1 MDFSFTEEQDML
13 RALAR
18 EFLTKE
24 CTKSR
29 VREADESEEGY
40 DPLLW
45 QSMAEL
51 GWMGLVF
58 PEEYGGMNAGFMDLV
73 VLMEQMGR
81 NIVPGPFFSTIA
93 LCALPLLEYGTSEQK
108 AQFLPAIARGEDIW
122 TLALAESS
130 GRCRSSEVYLHAELQ
145 DTHYVLQGHKLFVAD
160 AHVADHMLVAGRT
173 ADRKKPGHGV
183 TLFLVDAG
191 TPGLNIEPIPTI
203 GGDRQ
208 FRVGFNGVAVQ
219 KDRVLG
225 TEGNGWDIIDFALQR
240 AAVVKCAEISG
251 ACRAVLDMTC
261 GYAKE
266 RVQFD
271 RPIGSFQA
279 IQHKLA
285 DMLIDADSVR
295 YLLYQA
301 AWGITVGSPS
311 PWQIS
316 AAKVRAN
323 EAYQRICIEAI
334 TAHGAIGYTSDHDIG
349 LYYRRVK
356 AAQFAGGDTDLHRE
370 VVAGELGL

>member
-24 CTKSR
+24 CSKAR
-29 VREADESEEGY
+29 VKETAEHERGY
-40 DPLLW
+40 DPELW

-51 GWMGLVF
+51 GWLGLVF
-58 PEEYGGMNAGFMDLV
+58 PEEHGGMNAGFMELA
-73 VLMEQMGR
+73 VLMEEMGR
-81 NIVPGPFFSTIA
+81 NIVPGPFFSTIS
-93 LCALPLLEYGTSEQK
+93 LSGLPLLEYGTGEQR
-108 AQFLPAIARGEDIW
+108 ARFLPRIARGEDIW

-130 GRCRSSEVYLHAELQ
+130 GNCLASEVRLRAELQ
-145 DTHYVLQGHKLFVAD
+145 DMHYVLQGHKLFVTD
-160 AHVADHMLVAGRT
+160 AHIAAHLLVACRT
-173 ADRKKPGHGV
+173 AEGEEPEQGI
-183 TLFLVDAG
+183 TLLIVDAG
-191 TPGLNIEPIPTI
+191 APGMEIEPVPTI

-208 FRVGFNGVAVQ
+208 FRVGFSEVGVPQ
-219 KDRVLG
+219 DRVLG
-225 TEGNGWDIIDFALQR
+225 IAGDGWDMIEFILQR
-240 AAVVKCAEISG
+240 AAVLKCAEISG
-251 ACRAVLDMTC
+251 ACQAVLDMTC

-266 RVQFD
+266 RTQFD

-285 DMLIDADSVR
+285 DMLIDVDATR

-301 AWGITVGSPS
+301 AWGISVGSPS
-311 PWQIS
+311 SWQIS
-316 AAKVRAN
+316 AAKARAN
-323 EAYQRICIEAI
+323 EVYQRVCIEAV
-334 TAHGAIGYTSDHDIG
+334 TAHGAIGYTMDHDIG

-356 AAQFAGGDTDLHRE
+356 AAQLAGGDTDLHRE